1 MNEIRITVEEL
12 VQNKRQEEGEY
23 KTVFRLLAQ
32 KGMPSDGVLNPTPAV
47 RYEYNKDVQSW
58 DLVFRW

>member
-12 VQNKRQEEGEY
+12 LENKLPEEVEY

-32 KGMPSDGVLNPTPAV
+32 KGMPSDGILNPTPAV
-47 RYEYNKDVQSW
+47 RYECTRDAQTGT
-58 DLVFRW
+58 LVFHW